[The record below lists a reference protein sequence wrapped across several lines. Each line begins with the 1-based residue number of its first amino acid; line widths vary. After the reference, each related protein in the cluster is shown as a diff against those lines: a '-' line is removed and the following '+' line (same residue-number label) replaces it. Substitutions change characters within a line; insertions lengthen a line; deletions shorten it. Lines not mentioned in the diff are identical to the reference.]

1 MIKNEKHS
9 KLKDGPLK
17 HRLKINVSCQV
28 QFSPRESTPT
38 AQQSNVIPPPLVS
51 VDEFKSK
58 SQYGEEFSSEDIH
71 EEEVPANY
79 KDREKQAEPLKEGV
93 VDI

>member
-1 MIKNEKHS
+1 MS
-9 KLKDGPLK
+9 AL
-17 HRLKINVSCQV
+17 
-28 QFSPRESTPT
+28 
-38 AQQSNVIPPPLVS
+38 
-51 VDEFKSK
+51 KSK

-93 VDI
+93 VDIEGRRETISQIIYCPLPKYIIKEPRLLTACFPWEQGDQEQKITMQKYW